1 MGISSQGT
9 AFECSNLRPE
19 ILEVY
24 CLQFPV
30 SLGDWVRMKVLK
42 KKKKKYIYAYF
53 FSLFFKSRADNL
65 LSVYY
70 TLM

>member
-1 MGISSQGT
+1 MGISSRGT

-19 ILEVY
+19 ILEGY

-42 KKKKKYIYAYF
+42 KKKKKYMHTF
-53 FSLFFKSRADNL
+53 FPFFFKSRADNL